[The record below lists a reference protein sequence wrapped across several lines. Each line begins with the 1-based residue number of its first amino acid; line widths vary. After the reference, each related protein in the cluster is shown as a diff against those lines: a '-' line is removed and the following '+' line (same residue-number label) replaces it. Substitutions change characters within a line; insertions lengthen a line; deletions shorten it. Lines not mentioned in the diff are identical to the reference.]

1 MYCGCLVLQLPP
13 QAFYFKIWAPHLSK
27 TQHSSVSSLFE
38 EAHIPYFRTKS
49 VSYRWPCHTEQS
61 NSSTKPQSKKAGHF
75 TTRIRI
81 SSPRT
86 KLAIMEWY
94 LEYLVQ
100 IELQLHCS
108 NSVSKKKSSA
118 YSVANSDT
126 THWLKND
133 RIVRWNILIFFR
145 DRAWARISL
154 RGRKHTYLVC
164 EKLNLSFWVLFAENS
179 MGRT

>member
-108 NSVSKKKSSA
+108 NSISKKK
-118 YSVANSDT
+118 
-126 THWLKND
+126 KQC
-133 RIVRWNILIFFR
+133 IFSCQQR
-145 DRAWARISL
+145 HHALTEKWQDSKV
-154 RGRKHTYLVC
+154 KHTYLVC

>member
-133 RIVRWNILIFFR
+133 RIVRWNILILSARNWILVFESCSPR
-145 DRAWARISL
+145 IQWA
-154 RGRKHTYLVC
+154 
-164 EKLNLSFWVLFAENS
+164 EPN
-179 MGRT
+179 